1 MARENDGSRS
11 RSTPEGSVFEE
22 ESADYQ
28 LMFKRF
34 KENKVEIASAI
45 TKPFP
50 FLMSLRD
57 RGFLSEQKFQ
67 NFKGSCQNLIPV
79 ERVVYDI
86 LSDLQNNFSL
96 ALLEVIFSPTH
107 LKAYPDL
114 QEILRVILNVSN
126 NHRALQRI
134 NGRHAEDRPRLPAV
148 VREAS
153 CSVGNSPMN
162 GEQAEEVPNLPQ
174 CNGGEGSSSYEQMLD
189 EQEPQGDLSSSPQR
203 CEPGAEQST
212 SENEMCPCVMCS
224 PAYKPEDREARMGNN
239 QTDTLETRNN
249 TKAGKSKGKR
259 RKKRGH
265 NWSKAK
271 QRTALAKNYRGAGGQ
286 AAVRRR
292 QRRSNPEGSAR
303 TVRRRGPRKPRTQN
317 ADFSA
322 ALLPVTCGTVK
333 GVLHKEK
340 FKQGISVKSI
350 QSEDGDWYTPIEFE
364 ILGGFGRSK
373 NWKLSLRCY
382 NWPLKSLIQKDFLP
396 NCPRKYGKRKKKNTQ
411 NLYSSPANACMQNS
425 DECEVCQDVG
435 ILFCCDT
442 CSRAFHEEC
451 HIPTVEAEITPWS
464 CIFCRIQSLESQQSL
479 PESEVLQ
486 RQMVAQEQLKCEFV
500 LLSIYC
506 CSESSFFSKIPYYYY
521 FRETPMGVKKPM
533 WLDLIKKKL
542 RERDYSHVEGFV
554 QDMRLIF
561 HNHRTTFKEPKFGQM
576 GLRLESE
583 FEKNFKKVFAI
594 QDSNGNS

>member
-114 QEILRVILNVSN
+114 QEILRVILN
-126 NHRALQRI
+126 
-134 NGRHAEDRPRLPAV
+134 
-148 VREAS
+148 AS

-271 QRTALAKNYRGAGGQ
+271 QRTALAKRMIT
-286 AAVRRR
+286 R
-292 QRRSNPEGSAR
+292 QRRGMWTSK
-303 TVRRRGPRKPRTQN
+303 VRQKKSSFSGPRKPRTQN

-340 FKQGISVKSI
+340 FKQEEHTESVQFPS
-350 QSEDGDWYTPIEFE
+350 
-364 ILGGFGRSK
+364 
-373 NWKLSLRCY
+373 
-382 NWPLKSLIQKDFLP
+382 
-396 NCPRKYGKRKKKNTQ
+396 
-411 NLYSSPANACMQNS
+411 
-425 DECEVCQDVG
+425 
-435 ILFCCDT
+435 
-442 CSRAFHEEC
+442 
-451 HIPTVEAEITPWS
+451 
-464 CIFCRIQSLESQQSL
+464 
-479 PESEVLQ
+479 
-486 RQMVAQEQLKCEFV
+486 
-500 LLSIYC
+500 
-506 CSESSFFSKIPYYYY
+506 
-521 FRETPMGVKKPM
+521 
-533 WLDLIKKKL
+533 
-542 RERDYSHVEGFV
+542 
-554 QDMRLIF
+554 
-561 HNHRTTFKEPKFGQM
+561 
-576 GLRLESE
+576 
-583 FEKNFKKVFAI
+583 
-594 QDSNGNS
+594 